1 MSLYN
6 EQGLTKDI
14 KTYPYK
20 DLSLL
25 STEYASAVY
34 CFLALFTVW
43 LNVPLTGSQILITK
57 KSTIKS

>member
-34 CFLALFTVW
+34 CFLALFT
-43 LNVPLTGSQILITK
+43 L
-57 KSTIKS
+57 